1 MNCNIIMTSFVS
13 FCHDRSWIYKRYC
26 VNVNVNVV
34 SWLVRQPLSL
44 HIFRLLDM
52 NIANKQNIW

>member
-1 MNCNIIMTSFVS
+1 MTSFAS
-13 FCHDRSWIYKRYC
+13 FCHDGSGIYKHYC
-26 VNVNVNVV
+26 VSVNVNIV

-52 NIANKQNIW
+52 NITTKQNI